1 METLRET
8 SRQYIADTDMV
19 FIRYALAEVRWDQ
32 RLTGITGARGVGKST
47 LMLQYLKANF
57 SDSDKALYVSCD
69 DLYFSNNTIVSLANA
84 FVKQGGTHLFLD
96 EVHKYPGWS
105 REIKNI
111 YDRFKKLTV
120 VFSGSSA
127 LDIYKSGADLS
138 RRALHFHL
146 NTLSLREYIGLFYGI
161 EAPVITLD
169 DILQRSTKT
178 AEKLMKTVEFPI
190 RYLHEYYQSGCFP
203 FAHDDAKGYHRRLLS
218 TINQVT
224 ETDLPA
230 LFNVDYTAV
239 VALRKLLT
247 IMAGLVPFKPN
258 ITELGR
264 EMGLS
269 RETII
274 KYIQYLSKADI
285 FTALYPNSKGL
296 GQLSKPEKVYLHN
309 PNLLYALSDIRIPEK
324 GTIRETFFMNQVSA
338 LHKVF
343 SSPESDFLVDGK
355 YTFEIGGRSKKKK
368 QIAGIRNAY
377 VVQDDIEYGHTNV
390 LPLWL
395 FGFLY

>member
-1 METLRET
+1 METLREI
-8 SRQYIADTDMV
+8 SRQYIADTDMT
-19 FIRYALAEVRWDQ
+19 FIRYALDKVRWDQ
-32 RLTGITGARGVGKST
+32 RLTGITGARGAGKST
-47 LMLQYLKANF
+47 LMLQYLKTYYSGSN
-57 SDSDKALYVSCD
+57 KVLYTSCD
-69 DLYFSNNTIVSLANA
+69 DLYFGNNTLVSLADA

-111 YDRFKKLTV
+111 YDRYKKLTV

-127 LDIYKSGADLS
+127 LNIYKSGADLS

-146 NTLSLREYIGLFYGI
+146 NSMSLREYIELFYGI
-161 EAPVITLD
+161 QAPVITLD
-169 DILQRSTKT
+169 DILLRSTKT
-178 AEKLMKTVEFPI
+178 AEKLMKSVDFPI
-190 RYLHEYYQSGCFP
+190 RYLHEFYQTGCYP
-203 FAHDDAKGYHRRLLS
+203 FARDDARGYHRRLLS
-218 TINQVT
+218 TINQVL

-239 VALRKLLT
+239 VAIRKLLA

-258 ITELGR
+258 ITDLAR

-274 KYIQYLSKADI
+274 RYIQYLSRADI
-285 FTALYPNSKGL
+285 FASLFAETKGL
-296 GQLSKPEKVYLHN
+296 GQLSKPEKVYLQN
-309 PNLLYALSDIRIPEK
+309 PNLLFALSDIRTPEK
-324 GTIRETFFMNQVSA
+324 GTIRETFFMNQISA
-338 LHKVF
+338 LHTVNI
-343 SSPESDFLVDGK
+343 SPLSDFLIDGK
-355 YTFEIGGRSKKKK
+355 YTFEIGGKSKKKK

>member
-8 SRQYIADTDMV
+8 SRQYLADTDMA
-19 FIRYALAEVRWDQ
+19 FTRYALNEVRWDQ
-32 RLTGITGARGVGKST
+32 RLTGIVGARGVGKST
-47 LMLQYLKANF
+47 LMLQYLKTNY
-57 SDSDKALYVSCD
+57 SDSDKVLYASCD
-69 DLYFSNNTIVSLANA
+69 DLYFSNNTLVSLADA

-111 YDRFKKLTV
+111 YDRYKKLTV

-127 LDIYKSGADLS
+127 LNIYKSGADLS

-146 NTLSLREYIGLFYGI
+146 NAMSLREYIELFYGI
-161 EAPVITLD
+161 KAPVITLD
-169 DILQRSTKT
+169 DILMRSTKT
-178 AEKLMKTVEFPI
+178 AEKLMKTVDFPI
-190 RYLHEYYQSGCFP
+190 RYLHEFYQTGSYP
-203 FAHDDAKGYHRRLLS
+203 FARDDAKGYHRRLLS
-218 TINQVT
+218 TINQVL

-239 VALRKLLT
+239 VAIRKLLT

-274 KYIQYLSKADI
+274 RYIQYLSRADI
-285 FTALYPNSKGL
+285 FASLFAETKGL
-296 GQLSKPEKVYLHN
+296 GLLSKPEKVYLQN
-309 PNLLYALSDIRIPEK
+309 PNLLFALADIRIPEK
-324 GTIRETFFMNQVSA
+324 GTIRETFFMNQISA
-338 LHKVF
+338 LHTVNI
-343 SSPESDFLVDGK
+343 SPVSDFLVDGK
-355 YTFEIGGRSKKKK
+355 YTFEIGGKSKKKN
-368 QIAGIRNAY
+368 QIAGTRNAFL
-377 VVQDDIEYGHTNV
+377 VQDDIEYGHTNV
-390 LPLWL
+390 VPLWQ